1 MTQRNGV
8 SIMDTKHAFASIV
21 AANLNASEL
30 AADRQLAQL
39 GITLTDLASGRAA
52 AGFAAGPGQAG
63 LDHLA
68 EAIALTIT
76 ARRSLVAAHDSLAR
90 DARRMRVTWTEP
102 KAPNGGPHAGPLEK
116 DPEGTGGG
124 ETTRPTG
131 RLATAAN

>member
-1 MTQRNGV
+1 
-8 SIMDTKHAFASIV
+8 MDTKHAFASIV

-30 AADRQLAQL
+30 AADRWLAQL
-39 GITLTDLASGRAA
+39 GVTLTDLASGRAA

-68 EAIALTIT
+68 EAISLNVA

-90 DARRMRVTWTEP
+90 DARRLRVGWT
-102 KAPNGGPHAGPLEK
+102 APVAPHGGPHAGPLEK
-116 DPEGTGGG
+116 IPDGSGGG

-131 RLATAAN
+131 RLAAIDS